1 MRSMRRKRA
10 IQGLLAGLL
19 ALALPLSVQAA
30 EDPETIRIGYQKYG
44 TLVLLKERLAL
55 EERFADRDIN
65 VTWTEF
71 PAGPQM
77 LEALNVG
84 SIDFGTVGETPPVF
98 AQAAGADLVY
108 VAHQPPAPAAEAI
121 LVPADSEIESVADLE
136 GKRVALNRGSNVH
149 YLLVR
154 ALQDAGLS
162 IHDIRTAYL
171 PPADA
176 RAAFERGS
184 VDAWVIWEP
193 YLAAAEDALG
203 ARILRDGEGLVNNH
217 EFYVAAR
224 SLAESYPHIVEEI
237 VEELQ
242 ELDRW
247 AVDNLR
253 EVAELLGPPIG
264 IDPDVVYVAANR
276 ASYGAQY
283 LSPEVVEQQQAIAD
297 TFFELDLIPVQLN
310 IPEVI
315 WQPEHD

>member
-1 MRSMRRKRA
+1 MMIKPSA
-10 IQGLLAGLL
+10 LSAAVLSGALAFLPHSLLA
-19 ALALPLSVQAA
+19 ADA
-30 EDPETIRIGYQKYG
+30 PETLRIGFQKYG
-44 TLVLLKERLAL
+44 TLVLLKERQAL
-55 EERFADRDIN
+55 EERFADRHIN

-108 VAHQPPAPAAEAI
+108 VAHQPPAPQAEAI
-121 LVPADSEIESVADLE
+121 LIPKDSTIQRVADLE

-162 IHDIRTAYL
+162 LQDIRTAYL
-171 PPADA
+171 PPSDA

-193 YLAAAEDALG
+193 FLAAAEDALG
-203 ARILRDGEGLVNNH
+203 ARILTDGSDLVSNH
-217 EFYVAAR
+217 EFYIAAGP
-224 SLAESYPHIVEEI
+224 LVEQYPHVVTGI

-242 ELDRW
+242 TLDAW
-247 AVDNLR
+247 AVDNLS
-253 EVAELLGPPIG
+253 EVAALLAPSIG
-264 IDPDVVYVAANR
+264 LDPDVVHVAANR

-283 LSPEVVEQQQAIAD
+283 LSDDVIAQQQDIAD
-297 TFFELDLIPVQLN
+297 TFFELGLIPRELD
-310 IPEVI
+310 IPAVVWRPSDE
-315 WQPEHD
+315 

>member
-1 MRSMRRKRA
+1 MIKQSVLSAA
-10 IQGLLAGLL
+10 IFSGLILL
-19 ALALPLSVQAA
+19 SPSSLLAA
-30 EDPETIRIGYQKYG
+30 EDPETLRIGYQKYG
-44 TLVLLKERLAL
+44 TLVILKERQAL
-55 EERFADRDIN
+55 EERFADRNIN

-108 VAHQPPAPAAEAI
+108 VAHQPPAPQAEAI
-121 LVPADSEIESVADLE
+121 LVPEDSPIQSVEELD

-171 PPADA
+171 PPSDA

-193 YLAAAEDALG
+193 YLAAAEEALG
-203 ARILRDGEGLVNNH
+203 ARILADGTGLVSNH
-217 EFYVAAR
+217 EFYIAAGP
-224 SLAESYPHIVEEI
+224 LAGQYPHVVEEI

-242 ELDRW
+242 DLDRW
-247 AVDNLR
+247 AADNLR
-253 EVAELLGPPIG
+253 EVAELLGPSIG
-264 IDPDVVYVAANR
+264 LDPDVVYVAANR
-276 ASYGAQY
+276 ASYGAQF
-283 LSPEVVEQQQAIAD
+283 LSDEVIAQQQDIAD
-297 TFFELDLIPVQLN
+297 TFFELGLIPTELD
-310 IPEVI
+310 IPSVV
-315 WQPEHD
+315 WQPSNE

>member
-1 MRSMRRKRA
+1 MIKRTA
-10 IQGLLAGLL
+10 LSSAVLTGVLALLPHPLLA
-19 ALALPLSVQAA
+19 AD
-30 EDPETIRIGYQKYG
+30 DPETLRIGYQKYG
-44 TLVLLKERLAL
+44 TLVLLKERQAL
-55 EERFADRDIN
+55 EERFADRNIN

-108 VAHQPPAPAAEAI
+108 VAHQPPAPQAEAI
-121 LVPADSEIESVADLE
+121 LVQEDSPIQSVAELE
-136 GKRVALNRGSNVH
+136 GKRIALNRGSNVH

-162 IHDIRTAYL
+162 IHDIRPAYL
-171 PPADA
+171 PPSDA

-203 ARILRDGEGLVNNH
+203 ARILTDGTDLVSNH
-217 EFYVAAR
+217 EFYIAAGP
-224 SLAESYPHIVEEI
+224 LAEQYPHVVEDI

-242 ELDRW
+242 TLDVW
-247 AVDNLR
+247 AADNLR
-253 EVAELLGPPIG
+253 EVAELLAPSIG
-264 IDPDVVYVAANR
+264 LDPDVVYVAANR

-283 LSPEVVEQQQAIAD
+283 LSDEVIALQQDIAD
-297 TFFELDLIPVQLN
+297 TFFELELIPRELD
-310 IPEVI
+310 IPSVVWRPSDE
-315 WQPEHD
+315 